1 MQRRAFLSS
10 CASLGV
16 AGTLL
21 SPSLVIAQTSDT
33 PIDAVAAIK
42 ALRVNVGPYAG
53 GYEIAP
59 NGRLNWYF
67 TALGLLPIVQ
77 SLPPADLDK
86 YIRTYLDLYI
96 GHLTPERTISDVNFP
111 WGRADPYTCTI
122 VDSDS
127 DDSYAA
133 TFLSLATR
141 YLRASGNVAWWNAN
155 KAVLLEVAYRNLAMT
170 LKPNGM
176 TSVFQSPRGQTNS
189 IGYLMDNCEV
199 YRGLRDFGALLTDA
213 GNSKEG
219 TYYQA
224 LGSNVAA
231 GLARQFKT
239 TTSGFTPGDAFSVTE
254 RAFYPGATCQV
265 FPQAFGVQELA
276 PMFDRAWN
284 YLGQHAAGWADGR
297 YDSYPWAILGLV
309 AAKRGQ
315 TALARTQLRQIQ
327 GKFVNQRS
335 LVTINELGFYQR
347 TLNVLAGRVEV

>member
-10 CASLGV
+10 CACLTV

-21 SPSLVIAQTSDT
+21 SPSTSIAQSSDT
-33 PIDAVAAIK
+33 PIDVVAAIK
-42 ALRVNVGPYAG
+42 ALRIDSGPYAG

-67 TALGLLPIVQ
+67 TALGLLPIVN
-77 SLPPADLDK
+77 SLPAADLDK
-86 YIRTYLDLYI
+86 YIRSYLDLYLRC
-96 GHLTPERTISDVNFP
+96 LTPQRFIWDVNFP
-111 WGRADPYTCTI
+111 VGRADPSNFTL
-122 VDSDS
+122 VAADS

-141 YLRASGNVAWWNAN
+141 YVQVSGNMAWWNAN
-155 KAVLLEVAYRNLAMT
+155 KAVLMEVAYRNMALT
-170 LKPNGM
+170 LKSNGL
-176 TSVFQSPRGQTNS
+176 TSVFQSPRSQTNS

-199 YRGLRDFGALLTDA
+199 YRGLRDFGAMLTA
-213 GNSKEG
+213 GGNAKEG
-219 TYYQA
+219 TYYNA
-224 LGSNVAA
+224 LASSVAA
-231 GLARQFKT
+231 GLARQFRT
-239 TTSGFTPGDAFSVTE
+239 TTAGFTPGDAYSVTE
-254 RAFYPGATCQV
+254 RSFYPGATCQV

-276 PMFDRAWN
+276 PMFDRAWG
-284 YLGQHAAGWADGR
+284 YLGQYAAGWEDGR

-315 TALARTQLRQIQ
+315 AAQARTQLRQVQ
-327 GKFVNQRS
+327 GKFITQRA